1 INVKELGKIR
11 QIERTLGKKFIKA
24 EVPSGF
30 DVVEK
35 QLFGMI
41 NKLHNVTVN
50 EEQIAPYMPRIMQ
63 EFGELS
69 KEELIKKF
77 ASVEFNRFLEY
88 YKNSKDLNV
97 DTNNVSVN
105 ERGARQD
112 RGRRDET
119 EAGFTRLFI
128 NIGSVD
134 ELNRGDL
141 LGFICNSTQIS
152 GKSIGKIDLKGVFS
166 FFEVESALVEK
177 VYEGFKNVDFKGRE
191 VRIENAG
198 ARQTESGRSGNRR
211 RSSSHSRPRTS
222 SGTRPGGSGSSSYS
236 RDRAGAGSSD
246 NRRTREKQDSGFR
259 DFSGRSKS
267 ETKKRW

>member
-1 INVKELGKIR
+1 
-11 QIERTLGKKFIKA
+11 GKKFIKA

-88 YKNSKDLNV
+88 YKNSRDLNV
-97 DTNNVSVN
+97 DTNNVTVN
-105 ERGARQD
+105 DRGGRQD
-112 RGRRDET
+112 RSRRDET
-119 EAGFTRLFI
+119 EAGYTRLFI
-128 NIGSVD
+128 NVGSVD

-166 FFEVESALVEK
+166 FFEVENDLVEK
-177 VYEGFKNVDFKGRE
+177 VYAGFKTVDFKGRE

-198 ARQTESGRSGNRR
+198 ARQRESGGGGGNRSR
-211 RSSSHSRPRTS
+211 GNSSHSRPRTGGS
-222 SGTRPGGSGSSSYS
+222 SRPSNGGGYNRDRSSGSGSSDSSS
-236 RDRAGAGSSD
+236 RRP
-246 NRRTREKQDSGFR
+246 REKQDSGFR